1 MASRAVLID
10 GDSYEISYEKFL
22 SNSSGNG
29 CETIL
34 ILHGWGANKEL
45 MSGVFASK
53 FSDFNQIYIDLPGF
67 GKSSQPARPLNSYDY
82 AKIVREFLADLG
94 AKPRFI
100 LGHSFGGKVATLL
113 VPDILILCSSA
124 GILEPKSLKIRAK
137 IGVFKGLK
145 YVGLGK
151 FWRIF
156 ASDDANKMSEI
167 MYATFKNVVAEDFGG
182 EFDGYETKFEADKR
196 WQVLIFWG
204 KEDRAVSLKSGEK
217 IASLI
222 KNSQFFP
229 LSGDHFFFIKNA
241 DFIAQKITQIS
252 RNLG

>member
-10 GDSYEISYEKFL
+10 DDSYEISYEKFL
-22 SNSSGNG
+22 SNSGGGG

-94 AKPRFI
+94 VKPRFI

-113 VPDILILCSSA
+113 APDILILCSSA

-151 FWRIF
+151 LCMLLLKTLSRRIL
-156 ASDDANKMSEI
+156 A
-167 MYATFKNVVAEDFGG
+167 MYLVVMKLNLRRIKDGKCLFFGV
-182 EFDGYETKFEADKR
+182 K
-196 WQVLIFWG
+196 
-204 KEDRAVSLKSGEK
+204 K
-217 IASLI
+217 IEL
-222 KNSQFFP
+222 
-229 LSGDHFFFIKNA
+229 LV
-241 DFIAQKITQIS
+241 
-252 RNLG
+252 